1 MEDHTHK
8 LSALLLMWIAF
19 SFNQHAAPAPSTQKD
34 LAGSKAKA
42 EQGTTRKEGRFFSLE
57 KLDARKYTLVLAD
70 SNEQKDS
77 FVTLMPLDSLEI
89 SLLKNTG
96 TNIILNYRN
105 YFNPVRKRTEKLV
118 QSMIPIYDLS
128 SK

>member
-1 MEDHTHK
+1 
-8 LSALLLMWIAF
+8 
-19 SFNQHAAPAPSTQKD
+19 
-34 LAGSKAKA
+34 
-42 EQGTTRKEGRFFSLE
+42 
-57 KLDARKYTLVLAD
+57 
-70 SNEQKDS
+70 
-77 FVTLMPLDSLEI
+77 MPLDSLEI